1 MQCEPGEVAVLREQI
16 ASKDAQIVKL
26 QARIAELEREAAERA
41 AGSDVENDPPDETP
55 RRRRKRKQRL
65 AQLKRRLAARDTA
78 AAGGSG
84 DAAGDAGT
92 ADQEPSGEGG
102 GADDTAGEDGGADD
116 TAGEDGG
123 ADGTPA
129 VSGSA
134 VRLLVGQ
141 LEMELLIRL
150 EEIEF
155 KDKINDLQP
164 AYGCTLT
171 ARTALRVRRRE
182 SSWRCTARSVSSRK
196 RRRTARS
203 PGLRTTGRTCSSGTA
218 LRVCD
223 CRLMTRAAAST
234 RRIPPCPA
242 RARHRWRISW
252 RCLHGA
258 CVSGSRPWTRAGR
271 ARDTTV
277 LRVQSLH
284 GQATWTN
291 LQTGSWNL
299 RGRHVRQRERRVR
312 HIGTYETVNVCSA
325 ERAPRVVRCMCM

>member
-123 ADGTPA
+123 ADGRAGPG
-129 VSGSA
+129 VFSGA
-134 VRLLVGQ
+134 AARLLIDE
-141 LEMELLIRL
+141 LELALLQRL

-164 AYGCTLT
+164 AYGCRH
-171 ARTALRVRRRE
+171 ARTALRVKRRA
-182 SSWRCTARSVSSRK
+182 SNWRCTARWVSLRERRK
-196 RRRTARS
+196 CATD
-203 PGLRTTGRTCSSGTA
+203 PGLRTTGHICLSGIA
-218 LRVCD
+218 LHMRD
-223 CRLMTRAAAST
+223 CRLMTRACVPT
-234 RRIPPCPA
+234 RRIPPCLA
-242 RARHRWRISW
+242 RARQRWQISW
-252 RCLHGA
+252 
-258 CVSGSRPWTRAGR
+258 S
-271 ARDTTV
+271 
-277 LRVQSLH
+277 
-284 GQATWTN
+284 
-291 LQTGSWNL
+291 
-299 RGRHVRQRERRVR
+299 
-312 HIGTYETVNVCSA
+312 
-325 ERAPRVVRCMCM
+325 

>member
-123 ADGTPA
+123 ADGRAGPG
-129 VSGSA
+129 VFSGA
-134 VRLLVGQ
+134 AARLLIDE
-141 LEMELLIRL
+141 LELALLQRL

-164 AYGCTLT
+164 AYGCRHCAYCPACEAQGEQLAVHCKVALI
-171 ARTALRVRRRE
+171 ARKKEVRHR
-182 SSWRCTARSVSSRK
+182 
-196 RRRTARS
+196 
-203 PGLRTTGRTCSSGTA
+203 PGVANDGSHL
-218 LRVCD
+218 LEWY
-223 CRLMTRAAAST
+223 RAAYARLQADDACLCPHST
-234 RRIPPCPA
+234 DPTLPCTCEATVADLLELIEWRMREFQHIMDTCLQGEGYYGVLSAAAAWTSYVDEFAERIVEVERAA
-242 RARHRWRISW
+242 RQAHR
-252 RCLHGA
+252 
-258 CVSGSRPWTRAGR
+258 
-271 ARDTTV
+271 
-277 LRVQSLH
+277 
-284 GQATWTN
+284 N
-291 LQTGSWNL
+291 LQ
-299 RGRHVRQRERRVR
+299 
-312 HIGTYETVNVCSA
+312 
-325 ERAPRVVRCMCM
+325 

>member
-164 AYGCTLT
+164 IYGCPHCAYCSACEAQGEQL
-171 ARTALRVRRRE
+171 AVHCKVGLIAQKKEDRA
-182 SSWRCTARSVSSRK
+182 K
-196 RRRTARS
+196 
-203 PGLRTTGRTCSSGTA
+203 PGFANDGSHL
-218 LRVCD
+218 LEWY
-223 CRLMTRAAAST
+223 RAAGVRLQADDT
-234 RRIPPCPA
+234 CC
-242 RARHRWRISW
+242 
-252 RCLHGA
+252 CLHSADPTLPCTCEAQVADLMEVFAWRMREWQQTMDA
-258 CVSGSRPWTRAGR
+258 CWQGEGYYGVASAESAWASHMDEFADRIVEFERA
-271 ARDTTV
+271 AR
-277 LRVQSLH
+277 Q
-284 GQATWTN
+284 
-291 LQTGSWNL
+291 
-299 RGRHVRQRERRVR
+299 
-312 HIGTYETVNVCSA
+312 A
-325 ERAPRVVRCMCM
+325 ERAARQAHRNL